1 MAVQGV
7 TKDYLRIE
15 YDKKDVLYVPVTQ
28 LDLLSRYTAPGDS
41 ENVKLSRLGGA
52 EWTKTRK
59 KVRAAT
65 EQMAKELIE
74 LYARRKRAHGH
85 AFPPDDTWQGDFEQ
99 RFAYD
104 ERRTSFPARRRSNMI
119 WSSLAD
125 GPPAVRRCRLRQD
138 RGRAACRDEVH
149 SRGQAGGDPRTDDR
163 TRAAALSD
171 RDAAFSGSPDHDRA
185 AHALQD
191 RLGADCAAQKAGG
204 GLVDLVIGTH
214 KLFNKKIKFKDLGL
228 LVVDEE
234 QRFASGTRKRSRK

>member
-1 MAVQGV
+1 MVHQNHGIGRYAGIQRMAVQGV

-119 WSSLAD
+119 WSSPGRWTACC
-125 GPPAVRRCRLRQD
+125 AAMSAWARLRLPC
-138 RGRAACRDEVH
+138 A
-149 SRGQAGGDPRTDDR
+149 PRSN
-163 TRAAALSD
+163 A
-171 RDAAFSGSPDHDRA
+171 
-185 AHALQD
+185 
-191 RLGADCAAQKAGG
+191 
-204 GLVDLVIGTH
+204 
-214 KLFNKKIKFKDLGL
+214 
-228 LVVDEE
+228 
-234 QRFASGTRKRSRK
+234 